1 MERALVAYDWGEQ
14 FVALNLVAK
23 PAIDEAFVR
32 QLGQAAHR
40 AGDGLLRQLLDAQQA
55 DSVRARNWSA
65 ALVALALQTDGN
77 KQVLADWVAKWAPLG
92 DAASDA
98 FCAAL
103 PDAGDAAA
111 QAKDE
116 AEAFRAGL
124 GLGR

>member
-1 MERALVAYDWGEQ
+1 
-14 FVALNLVAK
+14 
-23 PAIDEAFVR
+23 
-32 QLGQAAHR
+32 
-40 AGDGLLRQLLDAQQA
+40 
-55 DSVRARNWSA
+55 
-65 ALVALALQTDGN
+65 
-77 KQVLADWVAKWAPLG
+77 LG

-116 AEAFRAGL
+116 AEAFRAEL